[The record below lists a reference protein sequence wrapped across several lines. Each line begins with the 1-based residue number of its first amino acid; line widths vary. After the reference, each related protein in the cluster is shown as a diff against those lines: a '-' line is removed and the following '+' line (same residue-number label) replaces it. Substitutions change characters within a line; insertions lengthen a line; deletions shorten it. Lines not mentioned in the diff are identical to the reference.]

1 MTPNL
6 YRYPLDKTGQSK
18 DNYVTGDAHAIGTD
32 PVRAIAP
39 NYGAFFASS
48 MEIVDSFTQK
58 QLDVTQYQFQ
68 FLHEQASSLV
78 GQEIY
83 GVVVITDPTVGPNVE
98 LSYQALGGEYSRP
111 IAAIATEVATLAN
124 DNRSVKFANITDLPD
139 TFTPVLHMH
148 AVGDTYNWDYVVSGL
163 EMILNAMTLIKASS
177 YDSTLNY
184 LDQQAALRNADIAN
198 LAQALAAHIAN
209 ENNPHQVTLAQ
220 VDVYSAAQVSSLI
233 ASEASART
241 AGDATLTT
249 NITAHATRTD
259 NPHQVT
265 AAQAGG
271 YTSAQADSNLSSITT
286 ALNTT
291 LSTDAAAMSAHI
303 ANKSNP
309 HLVTL
314 TQIDGQTTAQINT
327 TISNAMSPVTTQL
340 NADEATMNAHIA
352 NTSNPHQVTL
362 TQINGWDSAS
372 IGNIN
377 SGVAGHV
384 GNGNNPHQVTTAQVG
399 TLTAAQI
406 NNNIA
411 NNFTTPAQVS
421 YLNPQTNWIN
431 SHIYNYS
438 NPHNVT
444 VAQLGGWT
452 YAQWQSALAT
462 AVYNLSY
469 H

>member
-6 YRYPLDKTGQSK
+6 YRYSLDKTGQSK
-18 DNYVTGDAHAIGTD
+18 DNYVTGDAHAIGTS

-58 QLDVTQYQFQ
+58 PLDGTQFEFQ
-68 FLHEQASSLV
+68 FLHEEASRLV
-78 GQEIY
+78 GQEVY

-98 LSYQALGGEYSRP
+98 LSYQALGGQYSRP
-111 IAAIATEVATLAN
+111 IAAIANEVATLAN
-124 DNRSVKFANITDLPD
+124 DNRTVSYANVTDRPD
-139 TFTPVLHMH
+139 TFKPVPHMH
-148 AVGDTYNWDYVVSGL
+148 AVGDAYNWDYVVSAL

-184 LDQQAALRNADIAN
+184 VDQQAALRDADIAN

-209 ENNPHQVTLAQ
+209 KSNPHQVTLAQ
-220 VDVYSAAQVSSLI
+220 VDAYSSAQVNNLI
-233 ASEASART
+233 TTETTARN
-241 AGDATLTT
+241 AGDTTLTN

-271 YTSAQADSNLSSITT
+271 YTSAQADSNLNAITT
-286 ALNTT
+286 ALNAT
-291 LSTDAAAMSAHI
+291 LATDAAAMNAHI
-303 ANKSNP
+303 ADTNNP
-309 HLVTL
+309 HRVSLA
-314 TQIDGQTTAQINT
+314 QIDGQTTAQINT
-327 TISNAMSPVTTQL
+327 TISNAMTPVTTQL
-340 NADEATMNAHIA
+340 NADEGTMNSHIANKSNPHQVTLSQINGWDSGSIGNINSGVASHIA
-352 NTSNPHQVTL
+352 NTSNPHQVT
-362 TQINGWDSAS
+362 
-372 IGNIN
+372 
-377 SGVAGHV
+377 
-384 GNGNNPHQVTTAQVG
+384 TAQIG

-452 YAQWQSALAT
+452 YAQWQQALST